1 MTAQPCLLSENA
13 GIPNNP
19 CLAACR
25 YPAALV
31 GWSAAQIRA
40 HLRDRDWTGSWR
52 GVIYD
57 YHHYHSHAHEV
68 LVVLSG
74 SAQVILGGVG
84 GPELTVSAGDVLLL
98 PAGMGHCSPG
108 HSPDFEVLGAYA
120 GGREWDICTPQDTD
134 LAWAR
139 GRIAEVPDWAQEP
152 V

>member
-1 MTAQPCLLSENA
+1 MTPQPFLLAENA

-19 CLAACR
+19 RLPACL
-25 YPAALV
+25 YPTALA
-31 GWSAAQIRA
+31 GQSAAQIRA
-40 HLRDRDWTGSWR
+40 HLQERDWTGTWR

-74 SAQVILGGVG
+74 SAQVILGGAG
-84 GPELTVSAGDVLLL
+84 SSELTVGEGDVLLL
-98 PAGMGHCSPG
+98 PAGVGHCSPS

-120 GGREWDICTPQDTD
+120 GGREWDICTPQDND